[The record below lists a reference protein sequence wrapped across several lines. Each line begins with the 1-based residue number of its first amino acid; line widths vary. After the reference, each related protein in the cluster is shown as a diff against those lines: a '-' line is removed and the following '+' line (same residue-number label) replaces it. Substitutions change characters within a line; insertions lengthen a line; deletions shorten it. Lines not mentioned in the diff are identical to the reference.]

1 MELTAEERGILAGS
15 RGEAAR
21 RALEYQ
27 IEVGRF
33 WGAKRF
39 VPVTNVHMMGDI
51 EVMGDAGLEFI
62 RNEARTAARCAVA
75 TTTNARCID
84 FAYWDRLGQDAAEV
98 AKEREL
104 IECLRRMDVV
114 TTDTCINYQSVYQP
128 HLGEHVAWGDTG
140 TVIYANSVFGAR
152 SNFESGPAALAAALT
167 GRTPEYGFHLAQNR
181 KGTFAVRLEAK
192 LDDLA
197 DWGAVGKIVGEAHQ
211 DYFAVPVFHG
221 DCRVPSADEL
231 KHLGAALASY
241 GSMGMFHFMGVTPEA
256 PASVDGLVEK
266 PPITDEDISRVYA
279 GYNLGNG
286 DARRDDVAINGAAVT
301 DIDLLGRGQVAG
313 DRSRGWRNA
322 SEAGDLERRVEC
334 IEEPV
339 PSPDLRV
346 ALAHGAQR
354 VDRDIG
360 REGDGPAGRSGRD
373 GAIVPG
379 LGMRRAARGVGVEAA
394 RHAVDTERA
403 RFVERAEFFHGY
415 SLRTLATMPT
425 ARLARPVVLMLRF
438 GGMRDCFRRMPNLR
452 SPEPGQPLGGF
463 GKPTD
468 FVPQKVAALRTARR
482 LVYALAASAA
492 ALTCGRRTLR
502 RSWCGA

>member
-1 MELTAEERGILAGS
+1 LILAGS

-51 EVMGDAGLEFI
+51 EVMGDAGLDFL
-62 RNEARTAARCAVA
+62 RNEVKSAARCAVA

-84 FAYWDRLGQDAAEV
+84 FAHAQRLGQDPVEV

-167 GRTPEYGFHLAQNR
+167 GRTPEYGFHLSENR
-181 KGTFAVRLEAK
+181 KGSFAVRLDAQ

-197 DWGAVGKIVGEAHQ
+197 DWGAVGKLVGESHQ

-221 DCRVPSADEL
+221 YRRVPGADEL

-241 GSMGMFHFMGVTPEA
+241 GSMAMFHFIGATPEA
-256 PASVDGLVEK
+256 PAGIDGLEEHMV
-266 PPITDEDISRVYA
+266 ITDEHIADVYEA
-279 GYNLGNG
+279 CDLGDR
-286 DARRDDVAINGAAVT
+286 DARLVVFSGPQQSLLEMKRLAELFQGRKVKGGSSCFVTTNAAV
-301 DIDLLGRGQVAG
+301 
-313 DRSRGWRNA
+313 
-322 SEAGDLERRVEC
+322 
-334 IEEPV
+334 
-339 PSPDLRV
+339 
-346 ALAHGAQR
+346 LAHSRSLGYAQTLEDAGVTILQGVCFYILQNLSPMRQANRWTNMVSNSAKIVNIIGA
-354 VDRDIG
+354 
-360 REGDGPAGRSGRD
+360 
-373 GAIVPG
+373 
-379 LGMRRAARGVGVEAA
+379 
-394 RHAVDTERA
+394 H
-403 RFVERAEFFHGY
+403 RFNTI
-415 SLRTLATMPT
+415 LR
-425 ARLARPVVLMLRF
+425 
-438 GGMRDCFRRMPNLR
+438 
-452 SPEPGQPLGGF
+452 
-463 GKPTD
+463 
-468 FVPQKVAALRTARR
+468 RTADCVEIACTG
-482 LVYALAASAA
+482 L
-492 ALTCGRRTLR
+492 LR
-502 RSWCGA
+502 